1 MQRGLPNAYRLERLW
16 PKKDYTV
23 GRLYVDDR
31 LFCNTLE
38 DRIVDKNKNGVF
50 DGDEK
55 KVYGESAI
63 PYGTYKIIYNW
74 SPKFGRNL
82 PRLLNVPHFEGILIH
97 PGNTAAD
104 SAGCILVG
112 KNTEVGRLTNSR
124 YISDELNKLIDEAQQ
139 KGEPITIEIV

>member
-1 MQRGLPNAYRLERLW
+1 MKLRLERLW

-23 GRLYVDDR
+23 GRLYVNDR

-55 KVYGESAI
+55 KVYSESAI

-139 KGEPITIEIV
+139 KGESITIEIV

>member
-1 MQRGLPNAYRLERLW
+1 MKLRLERLW

-124 YISDELNKLIDEAQQ
+124 YISDELNKLIDKAQQ

>member
-1 MQRGLPNAYRLERLW
+1 MKLRLERLW

-23 GRLYVDDR
+23 GRLYVDGR
-31 LFCNTLE
+31 LLCNTLE

>member
-1 MQRGLPNAYRLERLW
+1 MKLRLERLW

-82 PRLLNVPHFEGILIH
+82 PRLLSVPHFEGILIH

-124 YISDELNKLIDEAQQ
+124 YISDELNKLIDEAQR